1 MSRQD
6 KTTDSDSAFRYSII
20 GHLQARYSQAKN
32 WCVPLSAYPRNRRS
46 RTLAMILFN
55 VVIALLPSLFM
66 FLMFLT
72 TVSTSVMDAS
82 AKLMMVLFLWLMV
95 AASFTSLVLLRAGK
109 VKFSR
114 TVFSG
119 TAILVALILIQTTGG
134 ISNSVAASFI
144 VIPPIIFFYFYS
156 LRAGILATALF
167 PPLIFAVELTNLW
180 LGQPIPDLTSK
191 ADPNFNRLLVT
202 ATLYMIITL
211 GLCSLFR
218 TISSRQSEFFG
229 EHQELSSLVDQDTL
243 TGIANSRKLKHQL
256 QRDCDIVD
264 EKGGG
269 LAVYYIDLDDFK
281 PINDSYGHAAGDEM
295 LVQIASRLNDLCSEG
310 DCAARMGG
318 DEFAII
324 LNRSL
329 NEEQA
334 KILAQLIETTV
345 SVPVY
350 FRNNMIQVSAS
361 VGYCLYPKHTRSR
374 GGILPLA
381 DKNMYSRKS
390 GNRDELA
397 A

>member
-1 MSRQD
+1 MSQHD
-6 KTTDSDSAFRYSII
+6 KISDGDSAFRYSFI
-20 GHLQARYSQAKN
+20 GRLRARYSQVKN
-32 WCVPLSAYPRNRRS
+32 WCVPLSTYPRNRKS
-46 RTLAMILFN
+46 RTLALILFN
-55 VVIALLPSLFM
+55 VIIALLPSLFL
-66 FLMFLT
+66 FLIFLA

-82 AKLMMVLFLWLMV
+82 AKLMMILFLWSMV
-95 AASFTSLVLLRAGK
+95 AASFTSLVLLRVGK
-109 VKFSR
+109 VKLSR
-114 TVFSG
+114 AVFGG
-119 TAILVALILIQTTGG
+119 TAIMVALILIQTTGG
-134 ISNSVAASFI
+134 ISKSVAASFI
-144 VIPPIIFFYFYS
+144 VVPPIIFFYFYS
-156 LRAGILATALF
+156 LRAGILATVVF
-167 PPLIFAVELTNLW
+167 PPLLFAIELINLS
-180 LGQPIPDLTSK
+180 LGQPIPDLTSR

-202 ATLYMIITL
+202 ATLYMIVTL

-243 TGIANSRKLKHQL
+243 TGIANSRKLKHKL

-295 LVQIASRLNDLCSEG
+295 LVQIAARLNDLCSKG

-329 NEEQA
+329 DEDQA
-334 KILAQLIETTV
+334 RILAQLIETTV

-350 FRNNMIQVSAS
+350 FRNKMIQVSAS
-361 VGYCLYPKHTRSR
+361 VGYCLYPKHTRNR
-374 GGILPLA
+374 GGIIPLA

-390 GNRDELA
+390 GNRGELA